1 MRNLFAV
8 LMLCLVVSVLGT
20 MGCNGSDMDTAEP
33 GEADQG
39 GASTPD
45 IGKDPGTDQAV
56 DSSQPLACGQGPVG
70 AQPLAFPGAEG
81 FGASTPGGRGGQVL
95 EVTNLDDSGPGS
107 LRHALEQPGPRMIV
121 FRVSGTIGL
130 KSDITITNPNVTV
143 AGQTAPGDGIAVKNY
158 QLMVSADDV
167 IIRHV
172 RFRRGR
178 ENGGKTDSLSIQW
191 AKNVIID
198 HCSIS
203 WGTDQTLSTWIGTE
217 NLTVQWTII
226 SEALDHN
233 NHGLAATL
241 GGVNASYHHL
251 LIANSPGRN
260 PSIAG
265 NHEHQTH
272 NLDFRNSVI
281 FNFGGRT
288 LDGKPSSVNIV
299 NNYFKPGP
307 NSTQTFF
314 ADIDNA
320 GAYKAIPTTA
330 WYLSGNVWE
339 GNSEISND
347 NAAGVTG
354 AVQWL
359 VDKPV
364 DASPV
369 STVSAQEAYK
379 AVLAGVGAILPK
391 RDSVDARIVHEV
403 ETGATTYGNGVVLHP
418 DDVGGYP
425 ALESLAPPADD
436 DHDGMPNDWELEQGL
451 NPMNPEDGNAIQPDG
466 YSNLEHYLNCIEV

>member
-1 MRNLFAV
+1 
-8 LMLCLVVSVLGT
+8 

-158 QLMVSADDV
+158 QLM
-167 IIRHV
+167 
-172 RFRRGR
+172 
-178 ENGGKTDSLSIQW
+178 
-191 AKNVIID
+191 NVIID

-281 FNFGGRT
+281 I
-288 LDGKPSSVNIV
+288 LLI
-299 NNYFKPGP
+299 
-307 NSTQTFF
+307 
-314 ADIDNA
+314 I
-320 GAYKAIPTTA
+320 
-330 WYLSGNVWE
+330 
-339 GNSEISND
+339 ISN
-347 NAAGVTG
+347 
-354 AVQWL
+354 
-359 VDKPV
+359 
-364 DASPV
+364 
-369 STVSAQEAYK
+369 
-379 AVLAGVGAILPK
+379 
-391 RDSVDARIVHEV
+391 
-403 ETGATTYGNGVVLHP
+403 
-418 DDVGGYP
+418 
-425 ALESLAPPADD
+425 LAPIARKHSLLILITLAPIR
-436 DHDGMPNDWELEQGL
+436 PF
-451 NPMNPEDGNAIQPDG
+451 PQPRG
-466 YSNLEHYLNCIEV
+466 IFRVMCGKVTQKYPTIMQRA